1 MEIRIAGIV
10 KESVVDG
17 PGIRYVVFTQGCPHH
32 CPGCH
37 NPQTHAFDGGEL
49 KQTEDLLEQLGKN
62 PLVRGLTLSG
72 GEPLAQT
79 EAVLQL
85 TKGAKAM
92 QKDVILYTGYT
103 WEQVLEK
110 QKKEDALKELLDQLW
125 LVIEGPFLEAQKNL
139 ALPFRGS
146 TNQRVIDVAKS
157 LASGQIMEYQFS

>member
-1 MEIRIAGIV
+1 M
-10 KESVVDG
+10 
-17 PGIRYVVFTQGCPHH
+17 VFTQGCPHH

>member
-139 ALPFRGS
+139 ALPFRGN